1 MYNFKS
7 VPVKYFIA
15 FFMLFSLFWATPKH
29 GACAEDHGN
38 FSKKLPPGTPVL
50 RVATGIM
57 PIQYLV
63 DRVGG
68 EYVDTI
74 ALLPPGA
81 DPHTYEPKI
90 SQLAV
95 LNEAN
100 IYFNIDSPF
109 EMNWLPRFT
118 AVNDR
123 MKIFDLSE
131 FVFSSIASD
140 LLFAQQAQA
149 VRDPDHPSSNNKYI
163 ANATFSEEDS
173 HQHGEHDPHVW
184 LSPKLLIRMA
194 EFICAELSSLMPEN
208 KLYFENNL
216 RALKNQLEEL
226 DKDIK
231 EKMDALPESRK
242 VFLVFHPSWGYF
254 ANDYGLT
261 QIAVEDEGK
270 EPTPVTLAKILD
282 KANSANISVVFV
294 QKEFNPDL
302 AQTIASQF
310 PRGRVVVLDPLG
322 YSVLSSIRNAANAI
336 SNPLP

>member
-7 VPVKYFIA
+7 VQVKCFIV
-15 FFMLFSLFWATPKH
+15 FFMLFSFFVIIPKQ
-29 GACAEDHGN
+29 GVCAEDHGH
-38 FSKKLPPGTPVL
+38 FSKKLPPGTPLL

-63 DRVGG
+63 DRLGG

-118 AVNDR
+118 AVNGR

-140 LLFAQQAQA
+140 LLFAQQALA
-149 VRDPDHPSSNNKYI
+149 VEDPDHPSSNNKYV
-163 ANATFSEEDS
+163 ANATTGEEGSHMHSED
-173 HQHGEHDPHVW
+173 DPHIW
-184 LSPKLLIRMA
+184 LSPKLLTRMA

-216 RALKNQLEEL
+216 RALKSQLEEL

-231 EKMDALPESRK
+231 EKIDALPDNRK

-254 ANDYGLT
+254 ADDYGLT

-282 KANSANISVVFV
+282 KANKANISVIFV

-302 AQTIASQF
+302 AQTVASQF

-322 YSVLSSIRNAANAI
+322 YNVLTSIRSAASAI